1 MNNQPR
7 ENYEQR
13 PRRRR
18 RGPSGCLIVL
28 LLFVALLIGGG
39 IYGASVIG
47 EIAGKNATMEEVTVT
62 VEQGEGPSTIA
73 NRLAEAGVIKR
84 PTVFRYYLRYKEA
97 AGSLQYGEFTLYKGQ
112 SYDEIIETLSQYVK
126 RDAVTITFPE
136 GLTAQRMA
144 QLMEENG
151 LCTAE
156 EFLACANGEDGSDFS
171 QYEFWTQI
179 PDDEDLFMKCE
190 GYLFP
195 NTYDFFLDDTVYN
208 YVNTFYAEFDRQ
220 FTPELR
226 QQAADMGFT
235 LEEAVTL
242 ASFVQEEAGN
252 AEDARVSAVF
262 HNRLAEGSPFPRL
275 ESNVSS
281 YVQNPD
287 DNNYI
292 YNWIAPYYG
301 GWDNI
306 PANIYAAY
314 NTYEKEGLPAGPVSN
329 PGIEAI
335 KASLN
340 PDEEYLAEKYYFF
353 VTDKNGK
360 YYYAKTISEHERNKS
375 IAFSQ

>member
-7 ENYEQR
+7 ENNEQR

-18 RGPSGCLIVL
+18 RGSSGCLIVL
-28 LLFVALLIGGG
+28 LLFVVLLIGGG

-47 EIAGKNATMEEVTVT
+47 EIAGKNATTEEVTVT
-62 VEQGEGPSTIA
+62 VEQGEGPTTIA
-73 NRLAEAGVIKR
+73 NRLADAGVIKR
-84 PTVFRYYLRYKEA
+84 PLVFRYYLRYKEA
-97 AGSLQYGEFTLYKGQ
+97 AGSLQYGEFTLCKGA
-112 SYDEIIETLSQYVK
+112 SYDAIIETLSQYVK
-126 RDAVTITFPE
+126 RDTVTVTFPE

-151 LCTAE
+151 LCIAE

-171 QYEFWTQI
+171 QYEFWNEI
-179 PDDEDLFMKCE
+179 PDDQDIFMKCE

-195 NTYDFFLDDTVYN
+195 NTYEFFLDDTVYN

-220 FTPELR
+220 VTPELR
-226 QQAADMGFT
+226 QQAADQGFT
-235 LEEAVTL
+235 LEEAITL

-262 HNRLAEGSPFPRL
+262 HNRLAEGSPYPRL

-335 KASLN
+335 KAALN

>member
-7 ENYEQR
+7 ENNEQR

-28 LLFVALLIGGG
+28 LLFVVLLIGGG

-47 EIAGKNATMEEVTVT
+47 EIAGKNATTEEVTVT
-62 VEQGEGPSTIA
+62 VEQGEGPTTIA
-73 NRLAEAGVIKR
+73 NRLADAGVIKR
-84 PTVFRYYLRYKEA
+84 PLVFRYYLRYKEA
-97 AGSLQYGEFTLYKGQ
+97 AGSLQYGEFTLCKGAN
-112 SYDEIIETLSQYVK
+112 YDDIIETLSQYVK
-126 RDAVTITFPE
+126 RDTVTVTFPE

-171 QYEFWTQI
+171 QYEFWNEI
-179 PDDEDLFMKCE
+179 PDDPDIFMKCE

-195 NTYDFFLDDTVYN
+195 NTYEFFQDDTVYN

-220 FTPELR
+220 VTPELR
-226 QQAADMGFT
+226 QQAADQGFT

-262 HNRLAEGSPFPRL
+262 HNRLAEGSPYPRL

-335 KASLN
+335 KAALN